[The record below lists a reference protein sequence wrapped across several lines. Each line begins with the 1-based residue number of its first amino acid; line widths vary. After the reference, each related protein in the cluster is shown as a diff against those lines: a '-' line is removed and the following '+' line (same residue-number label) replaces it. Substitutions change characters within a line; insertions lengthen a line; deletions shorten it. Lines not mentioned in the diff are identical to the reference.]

1 MGSIV
6 VCGTLFCSDGSHIPL
21 LVTTADNG
29 TAAAVTTNTAFSV
42 TASQAGT
49 YAPGKTVVAS
59 SMFVSSNGTTYAYL
73 LRAGEIMQVY
83 PCGAGASAS
92 ADGRIPC
99 PKPVTLMAGD
109 QVIVKPQAAG
119 TRSVT
124 FNCYTNAGNYHIF
137 EGTNAGS
144 TISLVSPV
152 TGNGIGDTFQ
162 NQMVTQCFTSY
173 AVAADALK
181 MTTGNGV
188 YVLDDKGVVIG
199 AQQGINNLTQQPQW
213 NTSRIP
219 IGLNFA
225 ASVTTSA

>member
-6 VCGTLFCSDGSHIPL
+6 VSGTLFCSDGSFIPL
-21 LVTTADNG
+21 LVTDADNG
-29 TAAAVTTNTAFSV
+29 TAAAVTTNTAFSI

-49 YAPGKTVVAS
+49 YAPGKTVIAS
-59 SMFVSSNGTTYAYL
+59 SMFVASNGATYAYL
-73 LRAGEIMQVY
+73 LRAGEILQIY

-92 ADGRIPC
+92 AMGRIAC
-99 PKPVTLMAGD
+99 PKPVTLLSGD
-109 QVIVKPQAAG
+109 QVIVKPQAAA
-119 TRSVT
+119 TRAVT

-137 EGTNAGS
+137 EGTNSGS
-144 TISLVSPV
+144 TISLVSPI

-162 NQMVTQCFTSY
+162 NQVVTQCFTSY
-173 AVAADALK
+173 AVAADSLK

-188 YVLDDKGVVIG
+188 YVLNDKGVVIG
-199 AQQGINNLTQQPQW
+199 AMQGVNNLSQQPQW

>member
-6 VCGTLFCSDGSHIPL
+6 ACGTLFCADGTHIPL
-21 LVTTADNG
+21 LVTDADNG

-59 SMFVSSNGTTYAYL
+59 SMFQATNGCTYAYL
-73 LRAGEIMQVY
+73 LRAGEILQVY
-83 PCGAGASAS
+83 PVGAGASMAHN
-92 ADGRIPC
+92 GRVIC
-99 PKPVTLMAGD
+99 PKPVTLKAGD
-109 QVIVKPQAAG
+109 QVIVKPQAAA
-119 TRSVT
+119 TRAIT
-124 FNCYTNAGNYHIF
+124 FNCYTAQGNYHIF

-144 TISLVSPV
+144 TISLTSPV

-162 NQMVTQCFTSY
+162 SQVISQCFTSY
-173 AVAADALK
+173 AVAADGLK

-188 YVLDDKGVVIG
+188 YVLNDKGVVIG
-199 AQQGINNLTQQPQW
+199 AQGGVNNLTQQPNW
-213 NTSRIP
+213 NPARIP